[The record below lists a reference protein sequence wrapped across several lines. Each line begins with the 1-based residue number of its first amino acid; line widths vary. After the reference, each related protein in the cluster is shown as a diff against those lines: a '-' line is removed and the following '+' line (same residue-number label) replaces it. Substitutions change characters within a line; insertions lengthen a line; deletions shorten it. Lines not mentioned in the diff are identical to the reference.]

1 MEINNRIL
9 CQGRHHSGAYTQGLF
24 WAQRTGLRGCFIYR
38 GRAQGSQGSGG
49 APRAWLCVRYAFSAH
64 SLCFLI
70 FGLLVR
76 THSSEMT
83 TSGNKGDMSVV
94 LNAAGNFV
102 AMVVPLLVRPHKLRN
117 AGASAADSR

>member
-1 MEINNRIL
+1 
-9 CQGRHHSGAYTQGLF
+9 
-24 WAQRTGLRGCFIYR
+24 
-38 GRAQGSQGSGG
+38 
-49 APRAWLCVRYAFSAH
+49 
-64 SLCFLI
+64 
-70 FGLLVR
+70 
-76 THSSEMT
+76 MT

>member
-1 MEINNRIL
+1 MAVCKVCI
-9 CQGRHHSGAYTQGLF
+9 F
-24 WAQRTGLRGCFIYR
+24 
-38 GRAQGSQGSGG
+38 RAQLVLSYF
-49 APRAWLCVRYAFSAH
+49 RASRAY
-64 SLCFLI
+64 
-70 FGLLVR
+70 VR